1 VSVKEK
7 TSTDSTSGFSIGA
20 DVATVEPNSAAA
32 KAGIRVGDV
41 VTRFNDLAISD
52 PNQLT
57 AAVREQPAGS
67 SVKITI
73 QRGGREQ
80 QLDVTLGAA
89 AEQ

>member
-1 VSVKEK
+1 M
-7 TSTDSTSGFSIGA
+7 
-20 DVATVEPNSAAA
+20 ATVEAGSAAA
-32 KAGIRVGDV
+32 KAGIKVGDV

-57 AAVREQPAGS
+57 AAVREQPAGA

-73 QRGGREQ
+73 QRNGREQ

>member
-1 VSVKEK
+1 M
-7 TSTDSTSGFSIGA
+7 
-20 DVATVEPNSAAA
+20 
-32 KAGIRVGDV
+32 

-57 AAVREQPAGS
+57 AAVREQPSGS
-67 SVKITI
+67 SVKITVL
-73 QRGGREQ
+73 RNGREQ

>member
-1 VSVKEK
+1 M
-7 TSTDSTSGFSIGA
+7 GA
-20 DVATVEPNSAAA
+20 DVATVEPGSAAA
-32 KAGIRVGDV
+32 KAGIKVGDV
-41 VTRFNDLAISD
+41 VTKLQRPCHQR

-57 AAVREQPAGS
+57 AAVREQPAGA

-73 QRGGREQ
+73 LRNGQEQ